1 MRFFILLLI
10 LVSCVSDPSKQ
21 SRNAYLLEEEDN
33 TLSEVIEDITILLD
47 LYPINGEIDK
57 EKLSYELQRPRQF
70 FSSGSNN
77 EIRLHKL
84 GQIRWLYV
92 ESLPSS
98 VWPILIQYIENENDL
113 SIGISNPDEGVI
125 ETEIFNRKDK
135 EVKYRFK
142 VEHGIRQ
149 ASTELFFT
157 ELVKQENDWAILDN
171 DNSEADDFLRKLLDY
186 FSSAT
191 VSQGTSLVALN
202 LNQGRKSEVINTDD
216 GKSYIKLSI
225 GFARTWAALNRAL
238 KEAAISVKDLNREE
252 GYVLINYGLP
262 EEEGILARLRKSE
275 PKEYKIIVRS
285 SSEDLTQIMLD
296 SEEWNDELESL
307 LSEINQSLS

>member
-1 MRFFILLLI
+1 MRFFVLLLI
-10 LVSCVSDPSKQ
+10 LASCVSDPSKQ

-33 TLSEVIEDITILLD
+33 TLSEVVEDITILLD

-57 EKLSYELQRPRQF
+57 ENLSYELQRPRQF

-98 VWPILIQYIENENDL
+98 VWPILNQYIENENDL
-113 SIGISNPDEGVI
+113 SIEISDPDEGVI

-157 ELVKQENDWAILDN
+157 ELVRKDDDWSILDN
-171 DNSEADDFLRKLLDY
+171 DNSEADDFLRELLDY

-202 LNQGRKSEVINTDD
+202 LNQGRKSEVINTND

-238 KEAAISVKDLNREE
+238 KEAAINVKDLNREE

>member
-1 MRFFILLLI
+1 M
-10 LVSCVSDPSKQ
+10 VSCVSDPSKQ

-98 VWPILIQYIENENDL
+98 VWPILNQYIENENDL
-113 SIGISNPDEGVI
+113 SIGISDPDEGVI

-157 ELVKQENDWAILDN
+157 ELVKKENDWAILDN

-238 KEAAISVKDLNREE
+238 KEAAISIKDLNREE

-285 SSEDLTQIMLD
+285 SSDDLTQIMLD

>member
-98 VWPILIQYIENENDL
+98 VWPILNQYIENENDL
-113 SIGISNPDEGVI
+113 SIRISNPDEGVI

-238 KEAAISVKDLNREE
+238 KEAGISVKDLNREE

>member
-1 MRFFILLLI
+1 MRFFVLLLI
-10 LVSCVSDPSKQ
+10 LASCVSDPSKQ

-47 LYPINGEIDK
+47 LYPINGEINK
-57 EKLSYELQRPRQF
+57 ENLSYELQRPRQF

-98 VWPILIQYIENENDL
+98 VWPILNQYIENENDL
-113 SIGISNPDEGVI
+113 SIRISDPDEGVI

-238 KEAAISVKDLNREE
+238 KEAAIDVKDLNREE

>member
-1 MRFFILLLI
+1 MRFFVLLLI
-10 LVSCVSDPSKQ
+10 LASCVSDPSKQ

-98 VWPILIQYIENENDL
+98 VWPILNQYIENENDL
-113 SIGISNPDEGVI
+113 SIRISDPDEGVI

-157 ELVKQENDWAILDN
+157 ELVKQENDWDILDN

-238 KEAAISVKDLNREE
+238 KEAAISIKDLNREE

-285 SSEDLTQIMLD
+285 SSDDLTQIMLD

>member
-98 VWPILIQYIENENDL
+98 VWPILNQYIENENDL
-113 SIGISNPDEGVI
+113 SIRISDPDEGVI

-171 DNSEADDFLRKLLDY
+171 DNSEADEFLRNLLDY

-238 KEAAISVKDLNREE
+238 KEAAISIKDLNREE

>member
-1 MRFFILLLI
+1 MRFFVLLLI
-10 LVSCVSDPSKQ
+10 LASCVSDPSKQ

-98 VWPILIQYIENENDL
+98 VWPILNQYIENENDL
-113 SIGISNPDEGVI
+113 SIRISDPDEGVI

-171 DNSEADDFLRKLLDY
+171 DNSEADEFLRKLLDY

-202 LNQGRKSEVINTDD
+202 LNQGRKSEVINTND

-238 KEAAISVKDLNREE
+238 KEAAINIKDLNREE

-285 SSEDLTQIMLD
+285 SSEGLTQIMLD

>member
-21 SRNAYLLEEEDN
+21 SRNAYLLEEEDT
-33 TLSEVIEDITILLD
+33 TLSEVIEDITVLLD

-98 VWPILIQYIENENDL
+98 VWPILNQYIENENDL
-113 SIGISNPDEGVI
+113 SIRISDPDEGVI

-171 DNSEADDFLRKLLDY
+171 DNSEADEFLRNLLDY

-202 LNQGRKSEVINTDD
+202 LNQGRKSEVINTND

-238 KEAAISVKDLNREE
+238 KEAAINVKDLNREE

-285 SSEDLTQIMLD
+285 SSEDQTQIMLD

>member
-33 TLSEVIEDITILLD
+33 TLFEVIEDITILLD

-98 VWPILIQYIENENDL
+98 VWPILNQYIENENDL
-113 SIGISNPDEGVI
+113 SIGISDPDEGVI

-157 ELVKQENDWAILDN
+157 ELVKKENDWAILDN

-238 KEAAISVKDLNREE
+238 KEAAISIKDLNREE

>member
-1 MRFFILLLI
+1 MRFFVLLLI
-10 LVSCVSDPSKQ
+10 LASCVSDPSKQ

-98 VWPILIQYIENENDL
+98 VWPILNQYIENENDL
-113 SIGISNPDEGVI
+113 SIRISDPDEGVI
-125 ETEIFNRKDK
+125 ETEIFNRRDK

-157 ELVKQENDWAILDN
+157 ELVKQEDDWAILDN
-171 DNSEADDFLRKLLDY
+171 DNSEADEFLRKLLDY

-202 LNQGRKSEVINTDD
+202 LNQGRKSEVINTND

-238 KEAAISVKDLNREE
+238 KEAAINVKDLNREE

>member
-1 MRFFILLLI
+1 MKFFVLLLI
-10 LVSCVSDPSKQ
+10 LASCVSDPSKQ

-98 VWPILIQYIENENDL
+98 VWPILNQYIENENDL
-113 SIGISNPDEGVI
+113 SIRISDPDEGVI
-125 ETEIFNRKDK
+125 ETEIFIRKDK

-171 DNSEADDFLRKLLDY
+171 DNSEADEFLRKLLDY

-202 LNQGRKSEVINTDD
+202 LNQGRKSEVINTND

-238 KEAAISVKDLNREE
+238 KEAAINVKDLNREE

>member
-1 MRFFILLLI
+1 MRFFVLLLI
-10 LVSCVSDPSKQ
+10 LASCVSDPSKQ

-98 VWPILIQYIENENDL
+98 VWPILNQYIENENDL
-113 SIGISNPDEGVI
+113 SIRISDPDEGVI

-157 ELVKQENDWAILDN
+157 ELVKQDNDWAILDN

-202 LNQGRKSEVINTDD
+202 LNQGRKSEVINTND

-238 KEAAISVKDLNREE
+238 KEAAINVKDLNREE

-285 SSEDLTQIMLD
+285 SSQDLTQIMLD

>member
-1 MRFFILLLI
+1 MRFFALLLV
-10 LVSCVSDPSKQ
+10 LASCVSDPSKQ
-21 SRNAYLLEEEDN
+21 SRNAYLLEEEDS
-33 TLSEVIEDITILLD
+33 TLSEVIDDITVLLD

-57 EKLSYELQRPRQF
+57 KKLSYELQRPRQF

-98 VWPILIQYIENENDL
+98 VWPILNQYIENENDL
-113 SIGISNPDEGVI
+113 SIRISDPDVGVI

-171 DNSEADDFLRKLLDY
+171 DNSGADEFLRKLLDY

-202 LNQGRKSEVINTDD
+202 LNQGRKSEVINTND

-238 KEAAISVKDLNREE
+238 KEAAINVKDLNREE

-285 SSEDLTQIMLD
+285 SSEDQTQIMLD

>member
-1 MRFFILLLI
+1 MRFFVLLLI
-10 LVSCVSDPSKQ
+10 LASCVSDPSKQ
-21 SRNAYLLEEEDN
+21 SRNAYLLEEEDK

-98 VWPILIQYIENENDL
+98 VWPILNQYIENENDL
-113 SIGISNPDEGVI
+113 SIRISDPDEGVI

-171 DNSEADDFLRKLLDY
+171 DNSEADEFLRNLLDY

-202 LNQGRKSEVINTDD
+202 LNQGRKSEVINTND

-238 KEAAISVKDLNREE
+238 KEAAINVKDLNREE

>member
-1 MRFFILLLI
+1 MRFFVLLLI
-10 LVSCVSDPSKQ
+10 LASCVSDPSKQ

-98 VWPILIQYIENENDL
+98 VWPILNQYIENENDL
-113 SIGISNPDEGVI
+113 SIRISDPDEGVI

-171 DNSEADDFLRKLLDY
+171 DNSEADEFLRKLLDY

-202 LNQGRKSEVINTDD
+202 LNQGRKSEVINTND

-238 KEAAISVKDLNREE
+238 KEAAINVKDLNREE

-285 SSEDLTQIMLD
+285 SSEYLTQIMLD

>member
-1 MRFFILLLI
+1 MRFFVLLLI
-10 LVSCVSDPSKQ
+10 LASCVSDPSKQ
-21 SRNAYLLEEEDN
+21 SRNAYLLEEEDS
-33 TLSEVIEDITILLD
+33 TLSEVIEDITVLLD

-98 VWPILIQYIENENDL
+98 VWPILNQYIENENDL
-113 SIGISNPDEGVI
+113 SIKISDPDEGVI

-171 DNSEADDFLRKLLDY
+171 DNSEADEFLRKLMDY

-202 LNQGRKSEVINTDD
+202 LNQGRKSEVINTND

-238 KEAAISVKDLNREE
+238 KEAAIDVKDLNREE

>member
-1 MRFFILLLI
+1 MRFFVLLLI
-10 LVSCVSDPSKQ
+10 LASCVSDPSKQ
-21 SRNAYLLEEEDN
+21 SRNAYLLEEEDS

-98 VWPILIQYIENENDL
+98 VWPILNQYIENENDL
-113 SIGISNPDEGVI
+113 SIRISDPDEGVI
-125 ETEIFNRKDK
+125 ETEIFNRKDI

-157 ELVKQENDWAILDN
+157 ELVKQDNDWAILDN

-238 KEAAISVKDLNREE
+238 KEAAINVKDLNREE

>member
-98 VWPILIQYIENENDL
+98 VWPILNQYIENENDL
-113 SIGISNPDEGVI
+113 SIGISDPDEGVI

-157 ELVKQENDWAILDN
+157 ELVKKENDWAILDN

-186 FSSAT
+186 FSSTT

-202 LNQGRKSEVINTDD
+202 LNQGRKSEVINTND

-238 KEAAISVKDLNREE
+238 KEAAISIKDLNREE

-275 PKEYKIIVRS
+275 PKEYKIIVIS

>member
-1 MRFFILLLI
+1 MRFFVLLL
-10 LVSCVSDPSKQ
+10 LLASCVSDPSKQ

-33 TLSEVIEDITILLD
+33 TLSEVIEDITVLLD

-98 VWPILIQYIENENDL
+98 VWPILNQYIENENDL
-113 SIGISNPDEGVI
+113 SIRISDPDEGVI
-125 ETEIFNRKDK
+125 ETEIFNKKDK

-171 DNSEADDFLRKLLDY
+171 DNSEADEFLRKLLDY

-202 LNQGRKSEVINTDD
+202 LNQGRKSEVINTND

-238 KEAAISVKDLNREE
+238 KEAAINVKDLNREE

>member
-33 TLSEVIEDITILLD
+33 TLSEVIEDITVLLD

-98 VWPILIQYIENENDL
+98 VWPILNQYIENENDL
-113 SIGISNPDEGVI
+113 SIRISDPDEGVI

-171 DNSEADDFLRKLLDY
+171 DNSEADEFLRKLLDY

-202 LNQGRKSEVINTDD
+202 LNQGRKSEVINTND

-238 KEAAISVKDLNREE
+238 KEAAINVKDLNREE

>member
-98 VWPILIQYIENENDL
+98 VWPILNQYIENENDL
-113 SIGISNPDEGVI
+113 SIGISDPDEGVI

-157 ELVKQENDWAILDN
+157 ELVKKENDWAILDN

-238 KEAAISVKDLNREE
+238 KEAGISVKDLNREE

>member
-1 MRFFILLLI
+1 MRFFVLLLI
-10 LVSCVSDPSKQ
+10 LASCVSDPSKQ

-98 VWPILIQYIENENDL
+98 VWPILNQYIENENDL
-113 SIGISNPDEGVI
+113 SIRISDPDEGVI

-171 DNSEADDFLRKLLDY
+171 DNSEADEFLRKLLDY

-202 LNQGRKSEVINTDD
+202 LNQGRKSEVINTND

-238 KEAAISVKDLNREE
+238 KEAAINVKDLNREE

-262 EEEGILARLRKSE
+262 QEEGILARLRKSE

>member
-1 MRFFILLLI
+1 MRFFVLLLI
-10 LVSCVSDPSKQ
+10 LASCVSDPSKQ

-98 VWPILIQYIENENDL
+98 VWPILNQYIENENDL
-113 SIGISNPDEGVI
+113 SIGISDPDEGVI

-171 DNSEADDFLRKLLDY
+171 DNSEAEEFLRNLLDY

-202 LNQGRKSEVINTDD
+202 LNQGRKSEVINTND

-238 KEAAISVKDLNREE
+238 KEAAINVKDLNREE

>member
-1 MRFFILLLI
+1 MRFFVLLLI
-10 LVSCVSDPSKQ
+10 LASCVSDPSKQ

-98 VWPILIQYIENENDL
+98 VWPILNQYIENENDL
-113 SIGISNPDEGVI
+113 SIRISDPDEGVI

-171 DNSEADDFLRKLLDY
+171 DNSEADEFLRKLLDY

-202 LNQGRKSEVINTDD
+202 LNQGRKSEVINTND

-238 KEAAISVKDLNREE
+238 KEAAINVKDLNREE

-285 SSEDLTQIMLD
+285 SSENLTQIMLD

>member
-1 MRFFILLLI
+1 MRLFVLLLI
-10 LVSCVSDPSKQ
+10 LASCVSDPSKQ

-98 VWPILIQYIENENDL
+98 VWPILNQYIENENDL
-113 SIGISNPDEGVI
+113 SIRISDPDEGVI

-171 DNSEADDFLRKLLDY
+171 DNSEADEFLRKLLDY

-202 LNQGRKSEVINTDD
+202 LNQGRKSEVINTND

-238 KEAAISVKDLNREE
+238 KEAAINVKDLNREE

>member
-1 MRFFILLLI
+1 MRFFVLLLI
-10 LVSCVSDPSKQ
+10 LASCVSDPSKQ

-98 VWPILIQYIENENDL
+98 VWPILNQYIENENDL
-113 SIGISNPDEGVI
+113 SIGISDPDEGVI

-157 ELVKQENDWAILDN
+157 ELVKQENDWDILDN

-238 KEAAISVKDLNREE
+238 KEAAISIKDLNREE

-285 SSEDLTQIMLD
+285 SSDDLTQIMLD

>member
-1 MRFFILLLI
+1 MRFFVLLLI

-33 TLSEVIEDITILLD
+33 TLSEVIEDITVLLD

-98 VWPILIQYIENENDL
+98 VWPILNQYIENENDL
-113 SIGISNPDEGVI
+113 SIRISDPDEGVI
-125 ETEIFNRKDK
+125 ETETFNKKDK

-171 DNSEADDFLRKLLDY
+171 DNSEADEFLRNLLDY

-202 LNQGRKSEVINTDD
+202 LNQGRKSEVINTND

-238 KEAAISVKDLNREE
+238 KEAAINVKDLNREE

>member
-57 EKLSYELQRPRQF
+57 ENLSYELQRPRQF

-98 VWPILIQYIENENDL
+98 VWPILNQYIENENDL
-113 SIGISNPDEGVI
+113 SIRISDPDEGVI

-238 KEAAISVKDLNREE
+238 KEAAISIKDLNREE

>member
-98 VWPILIQYIENENDL
+98 VWPILNQYIENENDL
-113 SIGISNPDEGVI
+113 SIEISDPDEGVI

-157 ELVKQENDWAILDN
+157 ELVKKENDWAILDN

-238 KEAAISVKDLNREE
+238 KEAAISIKDLNREE

-285 SSEDLTQIMLD
+285 SSDDLTQIMLD

>member
-1 MRFFILLLI
+1 MRFFVLLLI
-10 LVSCVSDPSKQ
+10 LASCVSDPSKQ

-98 VWPILIQYIENENDL
+98 VWPILNQYIENENDL
-113 SIGISNPDEGVI
+113 SIKISDPDEGVI

-171 DNSEADDFLRKLLDY
+171 DNSEADVFLRKLLDY

-202 LNQGRKSEVINTDD
+202 LNQGRKSEVINTND

-238 KEAAISVKDLNREE
+238 KEAAINVKDLNREE

>member
-33 TLSEVIEDITILLD
+33 TLSEVIEDISILLD

-98 VWPILIQYIENENDL
+98 VWPILNQYIENENDL
-113 SIGISNPDEGVI
+113 SIRISDPDEGVI

-171 DNSEADDFLRKLLDY
+171 DNSEADEFLRKLLDY

-202 LNQGRKSEVINTDD
+202 LNQGRKSEVINTND

>member
-1 MRFFILLLI
+1 MRLFILLLI

-21 SRNAYLLEEEDN
+21 TRNAYLLEEEDN

-47 LYPINGEIDK
+47 LYPISGEIDK
-57 EKLSYELQRPRQF
+57 ENLSYELQRPRQF

-98 VWPILIQYIENENDL
+98 VWPMLNQYIENKNDL
-113 SIGISNPDEGVI
+113 SIRISDPDEGVI

-171 DNSEADDFLRKLLDY
+171 DNSEADEFLRELLDY

-191 VSQGTSLVALN
+191 VSQGTSLVDLN

-238 KEAAISVKDLNREE
+238 KEAAINVKDLNREE

-285 SSEDLTQIMLD
+285 TSEDLTQIMLD

>member
-1 MRFFILLLI
+1 MRFFVLLLI
-10 LVSCVSDPSKQ
+10 LASCVSDPSKQ

-47 LYPINGEIDK
+47 LYPINGEIDT

-98 VWPILIQYIENENDL
+98 VWPILNQYIENENDL
-113 SIGISNPDEGVI
+113 SIRISDPDEGVI

-171 DNSEADDFLRKLLDY
+171 DNSEADEFLRKLLDY

-202 LNQGRKSEVINTDD
+202 LNQGRKSEVINTND

-238 KEAAISVKDLNREE
+238 KEAAINVKDLNREE

>member
-1 MRFFILLLI
+1 M
-10 LVSCVSDPSKQ
+10 
-21 SRNAYLLEEEDN
+21 
-33 TLSEVIEDITILLD
+33 
-47 LYPINGEIDK
+47 YPINGEIDK

-98 VWPILIQYIENENDL
+98 VWPILNQYIENENDL
-113 SIGISNPDEGVI
+113 SIRISDPDEGVI

-171 DNSEADDFLRKLLDY
+171 DNAEADEFLRKLLDY

-202 LNQGRKSEVINTDD
+202 LNQGRKSEVINTND

-238 KEAAISVKDLNREE
+238 KEAAINVKDLNREE

>member
-1 MRFFILLLI
+1 MRFFVLLLI
-10 LVSCVSDPSKQ
+10 LASCVSDPSKQ

-98 VWPILIQYIENENDL
+98 VWPILNQYIENENDL
-113 SIGISNPDEGVI
+113 SIRISDPDEGVI

-157 ELVKQENDWAILDN
+157 ELVKQENDWTILDN
-171 DNSEADDFLRKLLDY
+171 DNSEADEFLRKLLDY

-202 LNQGRKSEVINTDD
+202 LNQGRKSEVINTND

-238 KEAAISVKDLNREE
+238 KEAAINVKDLNREE

>member
-1 MRFFILLLI
+1 MNLNVAFNYGFRDEIKSILKRI
-10 LVSCVSDPSKQ
+10 K
-21 SRNAYLLEEEDN
+21 NDN
-33 TLSEVIEDITILLD
+33 NI
-47 LYPINGEIDK
+47 K
-57 EKLSYELQRPRQF
+57 F
-70 FSSGSNN
+70 
-77 EIRLHKL
+77 
-84 GQIRWLYV
+84 
-92 ESLPSS
+92 
-98 VWPILIQYIENENDL
+98 ENENDINNLFYLGSLPDPDILIRTGGYKRL
-113 SIGISNPDEGVI
+113 SNFIMYNL
-125 ETEIFNRKDK
+125 T
-135 EVKYRFK
+135 Y
-142 VEHGIRQ
+142 
-149 ASTELFFT
+149 TELFFT

-171 DNSEADDFLRKLLDY
+171 DNSEADEFLRKLLDY

-202 LNQGRKSEVINTDD
+202 LNQGRKSEVINTND

-238 KEAAISVKDLNREE
+238 KEAAINVKDLNREE

>member
-98 VWPILIQYIENENDL
+98 VWPILIQYIENEIDL

-157 ELVKQENDWAILDN
+157 ELVKKENDWAILDN

-238 KEAAISVKDLNREE
+238 KEAAISIKDLNREE